1 MVVRV
6 WSGYARRLRL
16 SASAFPDFI
25 FFANF
30 FLFLDR
36 WLGLAA
42 RVPRTHLALLIVL
55 YHLRRV
61 HTRTGM
67 SSQFAIV
74 PLSCYR
80 FSSVE
85 PTHRHSFISQ
95 LSVLCTVTCC
105 ATVNLVVYIGVEV
118 ETR

>member
-30 FLFLDR
+30 FLDR
-36 WLGLAA
+36 WLGVVA

-61 HTRTGM
+61 HTCTGM

-80 FSSVE
+80 FSFVE

-95 LSVLCTVTCC
+95 SSVLCTVTCC
-105 ATVNLVVYIGVEV
+105 APVNLVLYIGVEV